1 MVQLVGILNIT
12 PDSFSD
18 GGLFT
23 TPEVALIH
31 AKELAMKGAHIID
44 VGAQSTRP
52 NAELL
57 TIEQEWERLEPVL
70 NLLANQSFE
79 ISIDTFYPE
88 IIERAVR
95 LIPNLIINDVTTAHD
110 AAMRRLIASSG
121 LRVFLSHLPISVNG
135 DIQAAHKLAKPVD
148 GIEQVRRELLERRD
162 ELLQLGASS
171 EQIILDPGIGFGK
184 TMRLN
189 AELIDF
195 AKQVPGVPVL
205 IGYSRKRFIE
215 QYLHKDRFSQAI
227 NTELAKQ
234 AQASGAAYLRVHE
247 IPWL

>member
-31 AKELAMKGAHIID
+31 AKELAMSGASIID

-52 NAELL
+52 SAELL
-57 TIEQEWERLEPVL
+57 SIEQEWKRLEPAL
-70 NLLANQSFE
+70 TLLANQNFE
-79 ISIDTFYPE
+79 VSIDTFYPE
-88 IIERAVR
+88 IIERATKIV
-95 LIPNLIINDVTTAHD
+95 PNLIINDVTTAHNM
-110 AAMRRLIASSG
+110 AMRQLIAKSG
-121 LRVFLSHLPISVNG
+121 LRVFISHLPFSVQG
-135 DIQAAHKLAKPVD
+135 DIQAAHSLTEPVD
-148 GIEQVRRELLERRD
+148 DIELVKRELLARRE
-162 ELLQLGASS
+162 ELLKLGAKP

-189 AELIDF
+189 AELIEF
-195 AKQVPGVPVL
+195 AKEVPAIPVL

-215 QYLHKDRFSQAI
+215 QYLHKNRFAPLV
-227 NTELAKQ
+227 NTELAQQ
-234 AQASGAAYLRVHE
+234 AQVSGAAYLRVHE
-247 IPWL
+247 IPVL